1 MDITTLF
8 CDIDDFLKIYS
19 YNQQTSALL
28 EQGKKRRNRQKSLS
42 PSEIMTI
49 VIYFH
54 ASGYRNLKS
63 FYLNHVC
70 LHLYPFFPKLL
81 SYNRFVEIM
90 PTVLLP
96 LCSYLTSRLDD
107 PTDISYI
114 DSTKIG
120 VCGNKR
126 ISRNK
131 VFSGLGKI
139 GKTTMGWFFG
149 FKLHLITNEK
159 GGLVAVKVT
168 PGNTDDR
175 APVLKMAEKIKG
187 KLFGDKGYI
196 SQKLFDQL
204 FAKGIQLIT
213 TVKQNM
219 KNKFLPLVDKIL
231 LRKRSII
238 ETINDQLKN
247 ISQIEHT
254 RHRSMSNFMINL
266 LCGLISY
273 TFQEKKPKI
282 RGIETLRQDM
292 GHILRLPLLA

>member
-1 MDITTLF
+1 
-8 CDIDDFLKIYS
+8 
-19 YNQQTSALL
+19 
-28 EQGKKRRNRQKSLS
+28 
-42 PSEIMTI
+42 
-49 VIYFH
+49 
-54 ASGYRNLKS
+54 
-63 FYLNHVC
+63 
-70 LHLYPFFPKLL
+70 
-81 SYNRFVEIM
+81 M

-175 APVLKMAEKIKG
+175 APVLKMSEKIKG

-219 KNKFLPLVDKIL
+219 KNKCDDRTKDVDKSI
-231 LRKRSII
+231 KRASMPCMLDLKDIFQLII
-238 ETINDQLKN
+238 DALD
-247 ISQIEHT
+247 
-254 RHRSMSNFMINL
+254 HRAFAQ
-266 LCGLISY
+266 Y
-273 TFQEKKPKI
+273 
-282 RGIETLRQDM
+282 
-292 GHILRLPLLA
+292 